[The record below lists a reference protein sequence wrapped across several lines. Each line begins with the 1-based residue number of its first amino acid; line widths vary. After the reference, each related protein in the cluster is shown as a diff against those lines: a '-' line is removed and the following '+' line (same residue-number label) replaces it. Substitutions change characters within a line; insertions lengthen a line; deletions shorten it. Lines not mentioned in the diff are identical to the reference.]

1 METRDLGT
9 HSVELHEQGSLDIIG
24 SGTRIT
30 LPAHEVYDLLQ
41 LLTKYKHVL
50 HSASVPQPV
59 QPVPPE
65 LQDAA
70 VDDGEDGVDNPIDEP

>member
-9 HSVELHEQGSLDIIG
+9 HIVELHEQGSLDIIG

-30 LPAHEVYDLLQ
+30 LPAHEAYELL
-41 LLTKYKHVL
+41 LWLDKNK
-50 HSASVPQPV
+50 SALNKSAAQQPI

-70 VDDGEDGVDNPIDEP
+70 SDDGEDGVDNPVDEP